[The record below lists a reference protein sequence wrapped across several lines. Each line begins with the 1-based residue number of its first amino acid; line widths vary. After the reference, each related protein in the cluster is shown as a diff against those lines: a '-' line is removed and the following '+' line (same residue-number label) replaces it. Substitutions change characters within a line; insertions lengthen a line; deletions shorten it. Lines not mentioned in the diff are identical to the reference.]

1 MSEKYERTVLLTDP
15 TGTVGNSVLKQLS
28 SSGQDTIRV
37 AVDMKNKVEKLK
49 YAHEVLNI
57 DYTRP
62 ETIADALSNVDKLF
76 LRIPPSFDMVD
87 ISYNFVKEAK
97 KTDVKFIVKLSAMDV
112 NQGPGYTSGRLHRE
126 VEKIIEESGI
136 PFAFLRPNSFMQN
149 FLTRSGQTIENHGEI
164 YLPAGDAKISLVDA
178 RDVAAVAAEVL
189 TKNGSQHVN
198 MMYDIT
204 GPEALS
210 HSQVAGILSK
220 ETGRRISYVDISE
233 EDLRNGMKKMGIVDW
248 YIDNALELY
257 NMYRS
262 GFRSQTTN
270 VVEQLTEQ
278 KPTSFSQFVRNYVQE
293 GLSWPN
299 QLSMLTGWLKFE

>member
-1 MSEKYERTVLLTDP
+1 MTEKYDRTILLTDP
-15 TGTVGNSVLKQLS
+15 TGTVGNSVLKSLA

-37 AVDMKNKVEKLK
+37 AVDMRNKVEKLK

-76 LRIPPSFDMVD
+76 LRVPPSIDMVD

-149 FLTRSGQTIENHGEI
+149 FLTRSGQTIKNQGEI

-198 MMYDIT
+198 MKYDIT

-210 HSQVAGILSK
+210 HSQVGEILSK

-233 EDLRNGMKKMGIVDW
+233 EDLRNRMKKMGIVDW